1 MIGILVVAL
10 LACAALA
17 YVIVPLRR
25 PERGASDPAA
35 GALERARENKE
46 VALTAIVD
54 LEEEAEVGKLS
65 QTELE
70 TLRIEYEHDA
80 LQALEQMD
88 ALGTGPAHDDPLEA
102 EIDAMRKRLAC
113 PSCGA
118 MREPGGTCSR
128 CDL

>member
-10 LACAALA
+10 LACAAA
-17 YVIVPLRR
+17 GYVIAPLRR
-25 PERGASDPAA
+25 PESGAAEPGAD
-35 GALERARENKE
+35 ALERAREDKE

-65 QTELE
+65 KTELQA
-70 TLRIEYEHDA
+70 LRIGYEHDA

-88 ALGTGPAHDDPLEA
+88 AIGNPPAHEDPLEA
-102 EIDAMRKRLAC
+102 EIDAMKRRLAC

-118 MREPGGTCSR
+118 MREPDGTCSR
-128 CDL
+128 CEV